1 VADELAVWLSGDR
14 IAVVEQVRARPRLS
28 YTPEALD
35 KYPLGLPLLSL
46 ALPLTPQP
54 YPPGVVGP
62 FLDGLLPEGDARRA
76 IADDFNVKA
85 SDTYGLIRALGRDC
99 AGALVIQPADEP
111 APAQPTTITAEPLSD
126 QEIAGLV
133 ANLRSAPLGVGRRV
147 RISLPGVQEKL
158 LLTRMPGGTWGRPV
172 DGTPSTHI
180 LKPSIAQYPN
190 TVANEAFSMRIAKHL
205 GLAVANVETTDI
217 NGRDLIVVERYDRLV
232 HQDGSVERLQQ
243 EDFCQA
249 TSTPPA
255 KKYQEDGGPSLKRIA
270 KILRDNGPSDAGE
283 TLLRAVTLNVVL
295 GNGDAHAKNFSLLHH
310 PLGTFRLTPLYDLM
324 STLYYGDDRLAMHI
338 DNVRRTNRVTADRI
352 VNEAVGWG
360 MSRRRAVDVV
370 TDFLE
375 RTPAAIDAA
384 QVETEGLPPEIRATV
399 DAQLAQVR
407 SEFEA
412 TPKTQVTGG

>member
-1 VADELAVWLSGDR
+1 
-14 IAVVEQVRARPRLS
+14 
-28 YTPEALD
+28 
-35 KYPLGLPLLSL
+35 
-46 ALPLTPQP
+46 
-54 YPPGVVGP
+54 
-62 FLDGLLPEGDARRA
+62 
-76 IADDFNVKA
+76 
-85 SDTYGLIRALGRDC
+85 
-99 AGALVIQPADEP
+99 
-111 APAQPTTITAEPLSD
+111 
-126 QEIAGLV
+126 
-133 ANLRSAPLGVGRRV
+133 
-147 RISLPGVQEKL
+147 
-158 LLTRMPGGTWGRPV
+158 
-172 DGTPSTHI
+172 
-180 LKPSIAQYPN
+180 
-190 TVANEAFSMRIAKHL
+190 
-205 GLAVANVETTDI
+205 
-217 NGRDLIVVERYDRLV
+217 
-232 HQDGSVERLQQ
+232 
-243 EDFCQA
+243 
-249 TSTPPA
+249 
-255 KKYQEDGGPSLKRIA
+255 LKRIA

-384 QVETEGLPPEIRATV
+384 QLETEGLPPEIRATV